1 MNLDIRII
9 SRDINEMLW
18 KSKKTLSTAE
28 SCTSGRVA
36 TVLTATPGSSEYYL
50 GGIVCYAD
58 KVKEELLGVDQQL
71 IETKTSV
78 CEEVVKQLVLGSNK
92 LFHSDYAVAVSG
104 YAGPGGGTPE
114 IPVGTIWIAVGNEET
129 RPWPRQECFDCHIYR
144 NADAPRIAEFAS
156 TKQRGINRPS
166 FICPHF
172 QPRFQTGFQA
182 AKNMCLV
189 F

>member
-92 LFHSDYAVAVSG
+92 LF
-104 YAGPGGGTPE
+104 
-114 IPVGTIWIAVGNEET
+114 GTIWIAVGNEENIVT
-129 RPWPRQECFDCHIYR
+129 RKLQLDHGRDK
-144 NADAPRIAEFAS
+144 NVSIATFTAMQMLHELLS
-156 TKQRGINRPS
+156 S
-166 FICPHF
+166 
-172 QPRFQTGFQA
+172 QA
-182 AKNMCLV
+182 QNNEE
-189 F
+189 

>member
-1 MNLDIRII
+1 M
-9 SRDINEMLW
+9 
-18 KSKKTLSTAE
+18 STAE

-114 IPVGTIWIAVGNEET
+114 IPVGTIWIAVGNEENIVT
-129 RPWPRQECFDCHIYR
+129 RKLQLDHGRDK
-144 NADAPRIAEFAS
+144 NVSIATFTAMQMLHELLS
-156 TKQRGINRPS
+156 S
-166 FICPHF
+166 
-172 QPRFQTGFQA
+172 QA
-182 AKNMCLV
+182 QNNEE
-189 F
+189 

>member
-18 KSKKTLSTAE
+18 KSEKTLSTAE

-114 IPVGTIWIAVGNEET
+114 IPVGTIWIAVGNEENIVT
-129 RPWPRQECFDCHIYR
+129 RKLQLDHGRDK
-144 NADAPRIAEFAS
+144 NVSIATFTAMQMLHELLS
-156 TKQRGINRPS
+156 S
-166 FICPHF
+166 
-172 QPRFQTGFQA
+172 QA
-182 AKNMCLV
+182 QNNEE
-189 F
+189 

>member
-1 MNLDIRII
+1 MNLDIIII

-114 IPVGTIWIAVGNEET
+114 IPVGTIWIAVGNEENIVT
-129 RPWPRQECFDCHIYR
+129 RKLQLDHGRDK
-144 NADAPRIAEFAS
+144 NVSIATFTAMQMLHELLS
-156 TKQRGINRPS
+156 S
-166 FICPHF
+166 
-172 QPRFQTGFQA
+172 QA
-182 AKNMCLV
+182 QNNEE
-189 F
+189 

>member
-78 CEEVVKQLVLGSNK
+78 CEEVVKQLVLGS
-92 LFHSDYAVAVSG
+92 AVAVSG

-114 IPVGTIWIAVGNEET
+114 IPVGTIWIAVGNEENIVT
-129 RPWPRQECFDCHIYR
+129 RKLQLDHGRDK
-144 NADAPRIAEFAS
+144 NVSIATFTAMQMLHELLS
-156 TKQRGINRPS
+156 S
-166 FICPHF
+166 
-172 QPRFQTGFQA
+172 QA
-182 AKNMCLV
+182 QNNEE
-189 F
+189 